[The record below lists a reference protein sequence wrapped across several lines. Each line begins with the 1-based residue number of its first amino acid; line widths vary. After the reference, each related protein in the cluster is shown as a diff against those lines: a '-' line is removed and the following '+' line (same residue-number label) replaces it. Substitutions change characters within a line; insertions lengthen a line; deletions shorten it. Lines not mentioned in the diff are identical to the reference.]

1 MRIESVRQTSLAI
14 ISFLALAIAAS
25 GQQAAPP
32 KPRAPSTTAKPAA
45 ATAAKTP
52 ATRLPAPP
60 PKTPPGPGE
69 KVVLKV
75 GSEQVSQVDLDF
87 VVSRLSPEIRQ
98 AIARQGKRPIG
109 EQYALMLVLSSMA
122 VSRRLDSS
130 PDIRRQIDLQ
140 RLQLLAQAAYETIVG
155 QTKVS
160 PEEVSQYY
168 SAHPDEF
175 DQAQVRQ
182 VVIRKRPDGANEGTP
197 GLLAQE
203 AKAKAEE
210 IRKAFAA
217 GGDAAKATQDL
228 SIPNVVQIDVEP
240 RTIRR
245 GQLPAD
251 LDKAAFQLK
260 DGEISDTF
268 ETPQALVLVQVA
280 GRRHLELKETSTEI
294 ENRLREQKV
303 QAAIDELRS
312 KTSVWMDEEYF
323 AAPPA
328 TPAIQPP
335 QTPAVTPPPQQ

>member
-1 MRIESVRQTSLAI
+1 MRIESARQTSLAI
-14 ISFLALAIAAS
+14 MSLLLLGTATYS
-25 GQQAAPP
+25 QQAAPP
-32 KPRAPSTTAKPAA
+32 KPAAPSPTAKPAA

-52 ATRLPAPP
+52 AARPATPP
-60 PKTPPGPGE
+60 LKTPPGPGE

-75 GSEQVSQVDLDF
+75 GNEEVTQADLDF
-87 VVSRLSPEIRQ
+87 VISRLSPENRQ

-109 EQYALMLVLSSMA
+109 EQYASLLVLSRMA
-122 VSRRLDSS
+122 VGNHLDSS
-130 PDIRRQIDLQ
+130 PDVRRQIELL
-140 RLQLLAQAAYETIVG
+140 RLQMLAQVEYENIVG

-168 SAHPDEF
+168 AAHPDEF

-182 VVIRKRPDGANEGTP
+182 VVIRKKPDGAKEGTP

-217 GGDAAKATQDL
+217 GGDTAKATQDL
-228 SIPNVVQIDVEP
+228 SIPNVVQIDLQP

-260 DGEISDTF
+260 DGEISDPF

-280 GRRHLELKETSTEI
+280 GRHHLELKGVSTEI

-303 QAAIDELRS
+303 QASIGELRD
-312 KTSVWMDEEYF
+312 KTSVWMDEGYF
-323 AAPPA
+323 AAPPSAPA
-328 TPAIQPP
+328 TQPP
-335 QTPAVTPPPQQ
+335 QTPAVTQPPQQ

>member
-1 MRIESVRQTSLAI
+1 
-14 ISFLALAIAAS
+14 
-25 GQQAAPP
+25 
-32 KPRAPSTTAKPAA
+32 
-45 ATAAKTP
+45 
-52 ATRLPAPP
+52 
-60 PKTPPGPGE
+60 
-69 KVVLKV
+69 
-75 GSEQVSQVDLDF
+75 
-87 VVSRLSPEIRQ
+87 
-98 AIARQGKRPIG
+98 
-109 EQYALMLVLSSMA
+109 
-122 VSRRLDSS
+122 
-130 PDIRRQIDLQ
+130 
-140 RLQLLAQAAYETIVG
+140 LLAQAAYESIVE

-168 SAHPDEF
+168 STHPEEF

-182 VVIRKRPDGANEGTP
+182 VVIRKKPDGAKEGTP

-228 SIPNVVQIDVEP
+228 SIPNVVQIDSQP

-260 DGEISDTF
+260 DGAISDPF

-280 GRRHLELKETSTEI
+280 GRRHLELKDVSTEV

-303 QAAIDELRS
+303 QAAIDELRN

-323 AAPPA
+323 AAPPG

-335 QTPAVTPPPQQ
+335 QTPAVTPPPQ

>member
-1 MRIESVRQTSLAI
+1 MRIWGVRQTSLAI
-14 ISFLALAIAAS
+14 ISFLALAVAAYA
-25 GQQAAPP
+25 QQPAQPEPAVRP
-32 KPRAPSTTAKPAA
+32 AGAKPAA
-45 ATAAKTP
+45 AAAAKQPAARP
-52 ATRLPAPP
+52 ATTPLKA
-60 PKTPPGPGE
+60 PPGPGE

-75 GSEQVSQVDLDF
+75 GNEEVSQAELDF
-87 VVSRLSPEIRQ
+87 VIDRLSPEIRQ
-98 AIARQGKRPIG
+98 NLARQGKRPIG
-109 EQYALMLVLSSMA
+109 EQYALMLILSGMA
-122 VSRRLDSS
+122 VSHRLDSS
-130 PDIRRQIDLQ
+130 PDVHRQIELL
-140 RLQLLAQAAYETIVG
+140 RLQMLAQAEYENIVG

-182 VVIRKRPDGANEGTP
+182 VVIRKKPDGAKEGTP

-228 SIPNVVQIDVEP
+228 SIPNVVQIDLQP
-240 RTIRR
+240 RAIRR

-260 DGEISDTF
+260 EGEVSDPF

-280 GRRHLELKETSTEI
+280 GRRHLELKEVSTEV

-303 QAAIDELRS
+303 QASVNELRN
-312 KTSVWMDEEYF
+312 KTPVWMDEEYF
-323 AAPPA
+323 ATPPGTPA
-328 TPAIQPP
+328 TQTP
-335 QTPAVTPPPQQ
+335 QTPAVGQPTQQ